1 MFCPTC
7 GNPKM
12 RRTKEPMLESFKGQR
27 YVVPNIDRW
36 VCNECGETI
45 MLAEEADKLSKALY
59 RMYDET
65 EQ

>member
-12 RRTKEPMLESFKGQR
+12 RRTNEPMLEYFKGHR

-36 VCNECGETI
+36 VCDECGEDI
-45 MLAEEADKLSKALY
+45 MPAEEANKLSKALY
-59 RMYDET
+59 ELYDET

>member
-7 GNPKM
+7 GNPEM
-12 RRTKEPMLESFKGQR
+12 RRTKEPMLEFFKGRR

-36 VCNECGETI
+36 VCDECGEDI
-45 MLAEEADKLSKALY
+45 MLAEEADKLSKVLY
-59 RMYDET
+59 RMYDEN